1 MIKPS
6 NKPNHMNFLKFGLI
20 AIALSSSVTITGCDD
35 GSGGNTPSVAKTE
48 AKISGSVADHRGP
61 VQEGRLEIKDKTGN
75 GILNTTFTGGKYTVK
90 IPANV
95 TYPIV
100 LTAYPTAGGVS
111 SDPIKAVVTSPI
123 AERMDISSVTTYIV
137 DNAIALGGL
146 SAENIAKASGGAIG
160 MRQSQG
166 VSAATG
172 GSGGGAGN
180 SGGGAGQG
188 GHAGHNMED
197 MRSNTTGTSDQQQ

>member
-1 MIKPS
+1 MIKPYKKL
-6 NKPNHMNFLKFGLI
+6 NAIRFFKFGLI
-20 AIALSSSVTITGCDD
+20 AIALSSTVMITACDD
-35 GSGGNTPSVAKTE
+35 GTGGNTASIAKTE

-61 VQEGRLEIKDKTGN
+61 IQEGRLEIKDKAGN
-75 GILNTTFTGGKYTVK
+75 TVLNTTFTNAKYSVK

-95 TYPIV
+95 VYPIA
-100 LTAYPTAGGVS
+100 LTAYPAAGGVS

-123 AERMDISSVTTYIV
+123 AERMDITSVTTYIV

-146 SAENIAKASGGAIG
+146 TPENIAKASGGAIG